1 MTKTE
6 EEKLLKKK
14 MKFIEKVLSGGYDD
28 TIPDRR
34 VSQAEAESKIMDQ
47 LASSSIGK
55 QNDAYDDLVGLSEE
69 MKNKIREIANMNT
82 MGNVKLGL
90 GEAWYQGQ
98 GHDDDH
104 FLCKHCGGK
113 LMVNS
118 MKKKL
123 FKRKKRRNAAKGK
136 PKPTKPKFMRKNKA
150 KKTPGPKKG
159 GAKSAKQSAWMSYCK
174 AVGKT
179 PKMAGKPWNEV
190 MKKASQ
196 LKKEGVT
203 IDQIKKV

>member
-1 MTKTE
+1 MVKSE
-6 EEKLLKKK
+6 KEKLLAKRLKIIDRI
-14 MKFIEKVLSGGYDD
+14 MSGGYDD
-28 TIPDRR
+28 AITDDK
-34 VSQAEAESKIMDQ
+34 VMDEI
-47 LASSSIGK
+47 SSSSVGK
-55 QNDAYDDLVGLSEE
+55 QESAYKDLVEMSNE
-69 MKNKIREIANMNT
+69 MKDKIREVADMNT

-123 FKRKKRRNAAKGK
+123 YKRKKRRNAAKGK
-136 PKPTKPKFMRKNKA
+136 PKPQKPKHMRKDGA
-150 KKTPGPKKG
+150 KKKPGPKKG
-159 GAKSAKQSAWMSYCK
+159 GAKSVKQTEWMDYCK

-179 PKMAGKPWNEV
+179 PKMIGKPWNEV

-203 IDQIKKV
+203 MEQIKKISH

>member
-1 MTKTE
+1 MVKSE
-6 EEKLLKKK
+6 KEKLLAKRLKIIDK
-14 MKFIEKVLSGGYDD
+14 IMSGGYDD
-28 TIPDRR
+28 SITED
-34 VSQAEAESKIMDQ
+34 KIMDDI
-47 LASSSIGK
+47 SSSSVGK
-55 QNDAYDDLVGLSEE
+55 QESAYSDLVESSKE
-69 MKNKIREIANMNT
+69 MKDKIREVADMNT
-82 MGNVKLGL
+82 MGNVRLGL

-123 FKRKKRRNAAKGK
+123 YKRKKRRNAAKGK
-136 PKPTKPKFMRKNKA
+136 PKPQKPKHMRKGGA
-150 KKTPGPKKG
+150 KKKPGPKKG
-159 GAKSAKQSAWMSYCK
+159 GAKSVKQTEWMDYCK

-179 PKMAGKPWNEV
+179 PKMTGKPWNEV

-203 IDQIKKV
+203 MEQIKKVSH